1 MASSDTPKWV
11 NVGGR
16 WTKATPEPVQSEK
29 TVSPKS
35 TKNEVDGILQSL
47 VLSKADL
54 EEISDLMRQNM
65 DRGLNRATNPSAVVK
80 MFPSFVRSLPDGT
93 EKGDFFA
100 LDLGG
105 SNFRVLRVQLL
116 DGDVQMT
123 SKVYK
128 ISQGTMT
135 GTGEQ
140 LFDYIADS
148 LAEFKNEQGLS
159 DVDLPLGFTFSF
171 PCKQNGLASAELV
184 QWTKGFSAS
193 GVEGKDVVVLLKE
206 ACARKKVALQ
216 IVALVNDTVGTLMS
230 CAYSCSDTYIGLI
243 LGTGTNACYLEKLS
257 NVDTW
262 TGDDGEPR
270 DVIINM
276 EWGAFGTDKSLD
288 KFRTKF
294 DNEVDEVTL
303 NKGKQL
309 YEKMISGMYLGE
321 IVRLILVKLATDGD
335 LFGGQVSSDLKTP
348 WKFETRFLTDI
359 ESDTSDNNAECNTIL
374 KSLGVTPSP
383 SDLPVIRRVCA
394 AVSTRAA
401 RLSVA
406 GLSAVV
412 KKIGAAELTIAVDG
426 SLYKKHPT
434 FKSNMEKTLKELVPG
449 VTVKL
454 MLSEDGSG
462 KGAALVAAVAA
473 RLGS

>member
-1 MASSDTPKWV
+1 MKTPKWV

-16 WTKATPEPVQSEK
+16 WIRATPASNISEK
-29 TVSPKS
+29 TVSTKS
-35 TKNEVDGILQSL
+35 TKNEVDEILQKL
-47 VLSKADL
+47 ALSNAHL
-54 EEISDLMRQNM
+54 EEITSLMRQNM
-65 DRGLNRATNPSAVVK
+65 DRGLDSATHQSAIVK
-80 MFPSFVRSLPDGT
+80 MFPSFVRSLPDGS

-116 DGDVQMT
+116 EGDVQMT

-128 ISQGTMT
+128 IAEETMT
-135 GTGEQ
+135 GTGDQ
-140 LFDYIADS
+140 LFDYIADCLS
-148 LAEFKNEQGLS
+148 EFKKEEGLG

-193 GVEGKDVVVLLKE
+193 GVVGKDVVQLLKE
-206 ACARKKVALQ
+206 ACVRKNVNLH

-230 CAYSCSDTYIGLI
+230 CAYSRSDAYIGLI

-257 NVDTW
+257 NVGTW
-262 TGDDGEPR
+262 TGDSGEPTN
-270 DVIINM
+270 VIINM
-276 EWGAFGTDKSLD
+276 EWGAFGSDGALD
-288 KFRTKF
+288 NFRTEF
-294 DNEVDEVTL
+294 DKQVDEVTP

-321 IVRLILVKLATDGD
+321 IVRLILVKLTTDGH
-335 LFGGQVSSDLKTP
+335 LFGGKVSPDLNTP

-359 ESDTSDNNAECNTIL
+359 ESDTSSDNGECRTIL
-374 KSLGVTPSP
+374 TSLGVTPSV
-383 SDLPVIRRVCA
+383 SDLATVRRICE

-401 RLSVA
+401 RLAVA
-406 GLSAVV
+406 GLSAVIR
-412 KKIGAAELTIAVDG
+412 KMGAGELTIAVDG

-434 FKSNMEKTLKELVPG
+434 FKSNMEATLQELVPG
-449 VTVKL
+449 VTIKL

-473 RLGS
+473 RISS